1 MEDKDQENARLHAQ
15 IRDLEKQ
22 NTLIQQFGTVS
33 ASAAAVPRANLG
45 MLDPPWADEIE
56 HFAAS
61 MPVLSGHSTI
71 VWTWWSYGQE
81 WGAFR

>member
-1 MEDKDQENARLHAQ
+1 MRRFHHEAGGYPYIADSNKDQENARLHAQ

-56 HFAAS
+56 HFTAS
-61 MPVLSGHSTI
+61 MPVLYLSS
-71 VWTWWSYGQE
+71 S
-81 WGAFR
+81 